1 MIKIKII
8 FSEKALDF
16 ISRKADEYNKENDS
30 KLAIAL
36 FHFASE
42 S

>member
-1 MIKIKII
+1 VIKIKII

-16 ISRKADEYNKENDS
+16 ISRKANEYNKENTGN
-30 KLAIAL
+30 LAIAL

>member
-16 ISRKADEYNKENDS
+16 ISRKADEYNKKNNS
-30 KLAIAL
+30 HLAIAL